1 MITKLLDPVNR
12 LYRHRLAGAIASLFK
27 NTWVTPNQLTLA
39 HTLVGVL
46 AAVLIYFSHY
56 ILAVACFEIRTILDV
71 ADGILARLKNQSSP
85 LGRIFDTIG
94 DGISFNALMIA
105 GAMRMIQDFP
115 TYRPSLILIIVFCFA
130 LTAAHCGVIYQLMK
144 RKITSILSKEVDTV
158 ETEWR
163 DHWLKVHS
171 AHPRPLDRFGLW
183 LDSFTIRFISEEWYE
198 KLQRRLHRS
207 DWAERALNDAVM
219 MNELARTTRRREL
232 RNAVR
237 CTALLSD
244 DNIFAVMSV
253 IFLVLG
259 IFPVQ
264 IFPYVHPVLIAF
276 CSGFLY
282 AIFSLLCA
290 LHFFHDFYHGVYR
303 E

>member
-12 LYRHRLAGAIASLFK
+12 LYRHRVAGVVAARLK
-27 NTWVTPNQLTLA
+27 NTPVTPNQLTLA
-39 HTLVGVL
+39 HTLVGIF
-46 AAVLIYFSHY
+46 AAILIYFSHY
-56 ILAVACFEIRTILDV
+56 ILAVACFEIRTILDS

-85 LGRIFDTIG
+85 LGRILDTIG

-105 GAMRMIQDFP
+105 GAMRIIQDFP
-115 TYRPSLILIIVFCFA
+115 TYQPSLILIIVFCFA

-144 RKITSILSKEVDTV
+144 RKITSILLKEVDTV

-163 DHWLKVHS
+163 EHWMKVHS
-171 AHPRPLDRFGLW
+171 AHPGLLDRFGLW

-198 KLQRRLHRS
+198 KLQRRLHRN
-207 DWAERALNDAVM
+207 DWSERALNDAVM

-237 CTALLSD
+237 FTSFLSD
-244 DNIFAVMSV
+244 DNIFAIMSI

-259 IFPVQ
+259 FFPVQ

-276 CSGFLY
+276 CAGFIY
-282 AIFSLLCA
+282 AVFSLLLA
-290 LHFFHDFYHGVYR
+290 LHYFHDFYHGVYR